1 MTKQEI
7 LDRVQDILY
16 QLDDGSSEGIGAL
29 DLLKHDLENDIIESR
44 IDYEV
49 SAEYQWGTRRSEDK
63 IKEQFNRECG

>member
-7 LDRVQDILY
+7 LDRVQDILN
-16 QLDDGSSEGIGAL
+16 QEGNVQAL
-29 DLLKHDLENDIIESR
+29 DLLRHDLENDIIESR

>member
-16 QLDDGSSEGIGAL
+16 QDGNVQAL
-29 DLLKHDLENDIIESR
+29 DLLRHDLENDIIKSK

-49 SAEYQWGTRRSEDK
+49 SAEYQWGKQSK
-63 IKEQFNRECG
+63 IKEQFNRECD